1 MRSFACR
8 RLGSLGLAFRS
19 APATTTIA
27 QTTIT
32 GLHQGRSRSHA
43 PLSLAR
49 AAADKRRARV
59 SSRRRETR
67 ECCGLAGENVRPRIK
82 LSGVAARRVFAERSI
97 RLKPVCVAPGVGW
110 RKRAGVCEDQLAMS
124 NARNDIAL
132 THDNARSVIAPAV
145 CLDARAALAARVFD
159 RPSRPDPFE
168 RAAGRNRARCEQ
180 GQEPRPVAKRFGAAA
195 AATGTGD
202 QERAA
207 VHLAVAAGRRPRN
220 PGCKPPRCLKP
231 LATRLEAIDGRGTR
245 AENRSG
251 RCEAC
256 AATSSAQ
263 GRAFCRGAANRGCRL
278 MPKDGLS
285 ASSGWLR
292 RPG

>member
-8 RLGSLGLAFRS
+8 RLGSLGLTFRS
-19 APATTTIA
+19 APANTTIA

-43 PLSLAR
+43 RLSFAS

-82 LSGVAARRVFAERSI
+82 LSGVAACRVFAERGI

-110 RKRAGVCEDQLAMS
+110 RKRAGVCEDRLAMS

-132 THDNARSVIAPAV
+132 THDNACSVIAPAA
-145 CLDARAALAARVFD
+145 CLDARAAARVFD

-168 RAAGRNRARCEQ
+168 RAVGRNRARCEQ
-180 GQEPRPVAKRFGAAA
+180 RQEPRPVVRRFGAAA
-195 AATGTGD
+195 AATGTGE

-207 VHLAVAAGRRPRN
+207 VHLAVAAGRWPRN

-231 LATRLEAIDGRGTR
+231 LATRLEAIDRRGTR

-251 RCEAC
+251 RCEA
-256 AATSSAQ
+256 ATSSAQ
-263 GRAFCRGAANRGCRL
+263 GRAFCRGVANRGCRL
-278 MPKDGLS
+278 MPKDALS